1 MKDSDEFRGEMFW
14 IYYGAEIVI
23 LTFAIMA
30 SVGAFV
36 QIQKLSHSFNKPYKL
51 DNLLSSITV
60 FGSYVYA
67 IFGILSSIIS
77 LFGSDGDLDIH
88 SVLVFVQCALL
99 LIQVSCQ
106 SKFHGL
112 VDVV

>member
-1 MKDSDEFRGEMFW
+1 MKDSEEFRGEMFW

-23 LTFAIMA
+23 LTFAIVA

-36 QIQKLSHSFNKPYKL
+36 QIQKLSHSYNKPYKL

-67 IFGILSSIIS
+67 IFGVLSSLVSI
-77 LFGSDGDLDIH
+77 LNPQGDLNIQ
-88 SVLVFVQCALL
+88 SVLVFAQCPSSWSRSPA
-99 LIQVSCQ
+99 
-106 SKFHGL
+106 KA
-112 VDVV
+112 